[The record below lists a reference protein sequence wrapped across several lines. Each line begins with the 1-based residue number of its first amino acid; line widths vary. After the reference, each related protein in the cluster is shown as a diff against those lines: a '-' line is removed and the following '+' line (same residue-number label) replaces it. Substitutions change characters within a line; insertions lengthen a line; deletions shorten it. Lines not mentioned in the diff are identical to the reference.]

1 MDLYLFTLVLGFGG
15 LVLMAMLGL
24 GHGSHGGH
32 HLHGHGHGHAGP
44 GHGGHAHH
52 GVAPA
57 KFAKAT
63 HVQHHGGNHAVRQ
76 GRSPADLLG
85 LLSPRVLF
93 SLLFGFGVAGT
104 LLHPLIHLSL
114 LLLALSALAAIV
126 FERGL
131 IQPLWKFLLNFASQ
145 PAQTLDT
152 LVLEEG
158 QAATDFDRSGHGLV
172 AVDLDGQ
179 TRQIL
184 GTLCPEERHGDT
196 RVRTGDRLFIRA
208 IDGARNTC
216 TVSRLSC

>member
-1 MDLYLFTLVLGFGG
+1 MDIYLFTLSLGFGG
-15 LVLMAMLGL
+15 LLLMTLLGF
-24 GHGSHGGH
+24 
-32 HLHGHGHGHAGP
+32 
-44 GHGGHAHH
+44 GHGGHAVHGGHSHGGAGHGHGPSHGGTHH
-52 GVAPA
+52 GTA
-57 KFAKAT
+57 AT
-63 HVQHHGGNHAVRQ
+63 RLHA
-76 GRSPADLLG
+76 GRSGGKDGKTGRDHSHLLG

-93 SLLFGFGVAGT
+93 GLLFGFGATG
-104 LLHPLIHLSL
+104 LLVHPLIHFSL
-114 LLLALSALAAIV
+114 VVAVLALAGAWA

-131 IQPLWKFLLNFASQ
+131 VQPLQNFLLNFASK

-184 GTLCPEERHGDT
+184 GTLCAEERGQGA

-208 IDGARNTC
+208 VDGARNTC
-216 TVSRLSC
+216 TVSRLAC